1 MEPQREWFEKDY
13 YKTLG
18 VPKEADPKDVTKAY
32 RKLARKLHPDAN
44 PGDAAAEDRFKEV
57 SAAYDVL
64 GDADKR
70 KAYDEVRRLGP
81 MAGGFGAGPGGFNVR
96 FGGPGGPGGDLGDLG
111 DLLGGLFGSSRRGG
125 GSRSQPRGADV
136 EADLRL
142 DFADAVKGV
151 TTSVGFVGDAACGR
165 CRGRGS
171 EPGSSPRRCPAC
183 DGRGVSDDN
192 QGLFSFSRPCS
203 ACGGRG
209 AVIDKPCSTCAG
221 TGAERRPREVKV
233 RIPAGV
239 RDGQRIKL
247 KGRGEP
253 GPPGG
258 RPGDL
263 YVRVGVDP
271 HRLFGFDDG
280 NLTLTVPVTFAE
292 AALGTD
298 VRVPTLNGSA
308 VTIRIPPGT
317 QTGRVF
323 RVRDRGGSDGAD
335 LLVTV
340 EVLIPTEL
348 SDEQRAA
355 IESLAAVTPDNPRAH
370 LEA

>member
-18 VPKEADPKDVTKAY
+18 VPKEAAPKEITKAY
-32 RKLARKLHPDAN
+32 RKLARQLHPDAN
-44 PGDAAAEDRFKEV
+44 PGNAAAEDRFKEV

-81 MAGGFGAGPGGFNVR
+81 MAGGFGAGPGGFNVG
-96 FGGPGGPGGDLGDLG
+96 FGGPGGSGGDLG
-111 DLLGGLFGSSRRGG
+111 DLLGGLFGGRSGG
-125 GSRSQPRGADV
+125 GHRSRPRGADV

-151 TTSVGFVGDAACGR
+151 TTSVRFVGDAACGR

-171 EPGSSPRRCPAC
+171 EPGSSPRRCAAC
-183 DGRGVSDDN
+183 AGRGVSDDN
-192 QGLFSFSRPCS
+192 QGLFSFSRPCA
-203 ACGGRG
+203 ACAGRG
-209 AVIDKPCSTCAG
+209 AVIDKPCSDCAG
-221 TGAERRPREVKV
+221 SGVERRPREVKV

-253 GPPGG
+253 GPPAG

-263 YVRVGVDP
+263 YVRVHVDP
-271 HRLFGFDDG
+271 HHLFGFDGGD
-280 NLTLTVPVTFAE
+280 LTLAVPVTFAE
-292 AALGTD
+292 ASLGTD
-298 VRVPTLNGSA
+298 VRVPTLDGS

-323 RVRDRGGSDGAD
+323 RVRSRGRSDGAD

-340 EVLIPTEL
+340 EVVVPAEL
-348 SDEQRAA
+348 SDDQRAA
-355 IESLAAVTPDNPRAH
+355 IEALAAASPENPRAH
-370 LEA
+370 LGV

>member
-18 VPKEADPKDVTKAY
+18 VAKEAEPKDITKAY
-32 RKLARKLHPDAN
+32 RKLARRLHPDAN

-81 MAGGFGAGPGGFNVR
+81 MAGGFGGGPGGGFNVR
-96 FGGPGGPGGDLGDLG
+96 FDGAGGDLGDLG
-111 DLLGGLFGSSRRGG
+111 DLLGGLFGSRRGG
-125 GSRSQPRGADV
+125 GPRSRPRGADV

-171 EPGSSPRRCPAC
+171 EPGSSPRRCSAC
-183 DGRGVSDDN
+183 AGRGVSDDN

-209 AVIDKPCSTCAG
+209 AVIDKPCSTCSG

-258 RPGDL
+258 QPGDL
-263 YVRVGVDP
+263 YVRVRVDP
-271 HRLFGFDDG
+271 HRLFGTDG
-280 NLTLTVPVTFAE
+280 DNLTLTVPVTFAE
-292 AALGTD
+292 ASLGTD
-298 VRVPTLNGSA
+298 LRVPTLDGSA

-317 QTGRVF
+317 QSGRVF
-323 RVRDRGGSDGAD
+323 RVRGRAGSAAAD

-340 EVLIPTEL
+340 EVMIPTEL
-348 SDEQRAA
+348 SDDQRAA
-355 IESLAAVTPDNPRAH
+355 IEALAAASPDDPRAH
-370 LEA
+370 LEV

>member
-18 VPKEADPKDVTKAY
+18 VPREAAPKDITKAY
-32 RKLARKLHPDAN
+32 RKLARQFHPDAN
-44 PGDAAAEDRFKEV
+44 PGDAAAEDQFKEV

-81 MAGGFGAGPGGFNVR
+81 MSGGFGGGPRGFNVG
-96 FGGPGGPGGDLGDLG
+96 FGTAGGDLG
-111 DLLGGLFGSSRRGG
+111 DLLGGLFGGRRGG
-125 GSRSQPRGADV
+125 GHRSRPRGGDV

-142 DFADAVKGV
+142 DFADAVGGV
-151 TTSVGFVGDAACGR
+151 TTSVGFFGDAACER

-192 QGLFSFSRPCS
+192 QGLFSFSRPCA

-209 AVIDKPCSTCAG
+209 AVIDQPCSACAG
-221 TGAERRPREVKV
+221 TGAERRQREVKV

-263 YVRVGVDP
+263 YVRVRVDP
-271 HRLFGFDDG
+271 HPLFGFDGGD
-280 NLTLTVPVTFAE
+280 LTLAVPITFAE
-292 AALGTD
+292 ASLGTD
-298 VRVPTLNGSA
+298 VRVPTLDGSV

-317 QTGRVF
+317 RTGRVF
-323 RVRDRGGSDGAD
+323 RVRGRGGSAAAD

-340 EVLIPTEL
+340 EVAVPAEL
-348 SDEQRAA
+348 SDDQRAA
-355 IESLAAVTPDNPRAH
+355 IEALAAASPENPRAH
-370 LEA
+370 LGV

>member
-18 VPKEADPKDVTKAY
+18 VPREAAPKDITKAY
-32 RKLARKLHPDAN
+32 RKLARQLHPDAN
-44 PGDAAAEDRFKEV
+44 PGDTAAEDRFKEV

-64 GDADKR
+64 GDDDKR

-81 MAGGFGAGPGGFNVR
+81 MAGGFGGGPGGFNVG
-96 FGGPGGPGGDLGDLG
+96 FGTAGGDLG
-111 DLLGGLFGSSRRGG
+111 DLLGGLFGGRRGG
-125 GSRSQPRGADV
+125 GHRSRPRGADV

-142 DFADAVKGV
+142 DFADAVGGV
-151 TTSVGFVGDAACGR
+151 TTSVGFFGDAACER

-183 DGRGVSDDN
+183 AGRGVSDDN
-192 QGLFSFSRPCS
+192 QGLFSFSRPCA

-209 AVIDKPCSTCAG
+209 AVIDQPCSACAG
-221 TGAERRPREVKV
+221 TGAERRQREVKV

-258 RPGDL
+258 RSGDL
-263 YVRVGVDP
+263 YVRVRVDP
-271 HRLFGFDDG
+271 HPLFGFDGGD
-280 NLTLTVPVTFAE
+280 LTLAVPITFAE
-292 AALGTD
+292 ASLGTD
-298 VRVPTLNGSA
+298 VRVPTLDGSV

-317 QTGRVF
+317 RTGRVF
-323 RVRDRGGSDGAD
+323 RVRGRGGSAAAD

-340 EVLIPTEL
+340 EVAVPAEL
-348 SDEQRAA
+348 SDDQRAA
-355 IESLAAVTPDNPRAH
+355 IEALAAASPENPRAH
-370 LEA
+370 LGV